1 MIRGGKGGANTN
13 KTGLE
18 FERATSLADALNAN
32 GFLVD
37 GSFVLSEGKKVGQLI
52 EKAKLYKFLD
62 AAGVDW
68 EKLIS
73 SRLLPDEACFS
84 IGANSVT
91 IVEKKWQEVS
101 GSVDEKL
108 QTCGFKI
115 RQYKRLFEP
124 IDVDVKYVYLLN
136 DWFAHPRYQDVLD
149 YIREVGA
156 EFHFRTLPLELLDLR

>member
-1 MIRGGKGGANTN
+1 MIKGGTGGANTN

-18 FERATSLADALNAN
+18 FERSTSLANALSSN
-32 GFLVD
+32 GFVLNGD
-37 GSFVLSEGKKVGQLI
+37 FVIAEERKVGQLI

-68 EKLIS
+68 GKLIS
-73 SRLLPDEACFS
+73 SKLLPDEACYSF
-84 IGANSVT
+84 GANSVT

-108 QTCGFKI
+108 QTCGFKM
-115 RQYKRLFEP
+115 RQYRRLFEP

-136 DWFAHPRYQDVLD
+136 DWFAQPRYQDVLD

-156 EFHFRTLPLELLDLR
+156 DFHFRTLPLELLDLK

>member
-1 MIRGGKGGANTN
+1 LIKGGTGGANTN

-18 FERATSLADALNAN
+18 FERSTSLADALSSN
-32 GFLVD
+32 GFVLNGD
-37 GSFVLSEGKKVGQLI
+37 FVIEEERKVGQLI

-68 EKLIS
+68 VNLIS
-73 SRLLPDEACFS
+73 SKLLPDEACYS

-108 QTCGFKI
+108 QTCGFKM
-115 RQYKRLFEP
+115 RQYRRLFEP
-124 IDVDVKYVYLLN
+124 IDVEVKYVYLLN
-136 DWFAHPRYQDVLD
+136 DWFAQPRYQDVLD

-156 EFHFRTLPLELLDLR
+156 DFHFRTLPLELLDLK